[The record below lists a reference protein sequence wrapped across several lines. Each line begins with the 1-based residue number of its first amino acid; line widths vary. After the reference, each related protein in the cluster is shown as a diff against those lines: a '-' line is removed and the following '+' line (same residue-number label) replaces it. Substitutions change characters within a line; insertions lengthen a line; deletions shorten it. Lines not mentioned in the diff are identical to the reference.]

1 MFRPTEVQ
9 KITNK
14 QLHGGFISFTFDLCC
29 EKNPENSTE
38 RTSLFTCHR
47 YQRGMETENARRK
60 TFSLLA
66 FCQEGVF
73 ILKWENKCTV
83 LMNRTPVVEIFVFDF
98 IFYHH

>member
-1 MFRPTEVQ
+1 MFRPSEVQ

-14 QLHGGFISFTFDLCC
+14 QLHGGFISFTFNVCC

-47 YQRGMETENARRK
+47 YQRGMETENVRK

-66 FCQEGVF
+66 FYREGVF
-73 ILKWENKCTV
+73 ILKWEKKCRA
-83 LMNRTPVVEIFVFDF
+83 LMNRTAAVEIFVFNSV
-98 IFYHH
+98 FYHH